1 MKEQPDNFE
10 TMEELPELNE
20 SEEPKIRRNTLS
32 NKNISKSN
40 TPLKRNLPHLRLM
53 TNLGFCK
60 IPAVLFDSKLNI
72 LWENNSYRKLFVQSD
87 RDLPVNLVS
96 DFSPFLTPPML
107 GNIYKTII
115 DKNSGFSFRG
125 RVESK
130 HRNRLSIIANL
141 IITPYFTK
149 KEENSVVSPPPLYI
163 GLFDNISK
171 ENKEL
176 LEGTFLTLLE
186 ASKLKDNDTGN
197 HIKRVGTYSRSI
209 SEKLFDNQKYTE
221 VNTDFIENIYF
232 LAPMHDVGKIGTPD
246 NILTKPGPLTKEEWI
261 IMKEH
266 PKSGA
271 LILSAYPDPM
281 AAHIANF
288 HHEKWDGKGY
298 PYGFS
303 EQLIPLAARIVAIA
317 DVYDALRMKRSY
329 KDPFSHSKTMEIIR
343 EDAGS
348 HFDPDLIDIFL
359 KYNKEFDSIFENL
372 RDS

>member
-1 MKEQPDNFE
+1 
-10 TMEELPELNE
+10 
-20 SEEPKIRRNTLS
+20 
-32 NKNISKSN
+32 
-40 TPLKRNLPHLRLM
+40 
-53 TNLGFCK
+53 
-60 IPAVLFDSKLNI
+60 
-72 LWENNSYRKLFVQSD
+72 
-87 RDLPVNLVS
+87 
-96 DFSPFLTPPML
+96 
-107 GNIYKTII
+107 
-115 DKNSGFSFRG
+115 
-125 RVESK
+125 
-130 HRNRLSIIANL
+130 
-141 IITPYFTK
+141 
-149 KEENSVVSPPPLYI
+149 
-163 GLFDNISK
+163 
-171 ENKEL
+171 
-176 LEGTFLTLLE
+176 
-186 ASKLKDNDTGN
+186 
-197 HIKRVGTYSRSI
+197 
-209 SEKLFDNQKYTE
+209 
-221 VNTDFIENIYF
+221 
-232 LAPMHDVGKIGTPD
+232 MHDVGKIGTPD

>member
-149 KEENSVVSPPPLYI
+149 KKKIQWSHPPPYTLVFLTIYQRKI
-163 GLFDNISK
+163 KNYSK
-171 ENKEL
+171 EHFSLCWKPQNSRTMIQEIIL
-176 LEGTFLTLLE
+176 NGLV
-186 ASKLKDNDTGN
+186 
-197 HIKRVGTYSRSI
+197 HIKDQYLKNCLIIKSI
-209 SEKLFDNQKYTE
+209 Q
-221 VNTDFIENIYF
+221 
-232 LAPMHDVGKIGTPD
+232 
-246 NILTKPGPLTKEEWI
+246 
-261 IMKEH
+261 
-266 PKSGA
+266 
-271 LILSAYPDPM
+271 
-281 AAHIANF
+281 
-288 HHEKWDGKGY
+288 
-298 PYGFS
+298 
-303 EQLIPLAARIVAIA
+303 R
-317 DVYDALRMKRSY
+317 
-329 KDPFSHSKTMEIIR
+329 
-343 EDAGS
+343 
-348 HFDPDLIDIFL
+348 
-359 KYNKEFDSIFENL
+359 
-372 RDS
+372 